1 MEERIK
7 SPLEVVRDLM
17 GLKRID
23 GDCLMMTAELVQRF
37 REARGLRKCDPTPV
51 KAFEIWLKTR
61 AA

>member
-23 GDCLMMTAELVQRF
+23 GDCLLLTAELVQRF
-37 REARGLRKCDPTPV
+37 RESQGLRLFEPTPV
-51 KAFEIWLKTR
+51 KAFETWLNTR

>member
-51 KAFEIWLKTR
+51 KAFENWLKTR

>member
-23 GDCLMMTAELVQRF
+23 GDCLLLTAELVQRF
-37 REARGLRKCDPTPV
+37 RKSQGLRKFEPTPV
-51 KAFEIWLKTR
+51 KAFETWLNTR